1 MASITRTDN
10 KDKISFYIRTN
21 LTNEKTNKK
30 IRKTMT
36 WTAPNG
42 MSEAEAK
49 KAVIE
54 VANEFEKKLKE
65 EAFLGIE
72 DVDFTI
78 EQYSKV
84 YLDYIKNSYSPSYYA
99 RALQIFEYINSK
111 IGHLKLK
118 NLTPSIIQGYFDDVD
133 KEKRIEIITK
143 PVKNFKEVLAY
154 YGYTYK
160 VLRYETKIQHATLSR
175 AVAGHNVEKE
185 WADRLCDK
193 TRIPFNKLFIMERS
207 ISDYS
212 YRTKQQ
218 WKTLVRQMLAFAK
231 RQQVVKENYAT
242 ADFVFYTRNK
252 TIHQIEAMDED
263 QAKKFFNTLNECE
276 DIRIKTSL
284 LLFLLTGFRR
294 SEVAALK
301 WSDIDL
307 EKHKIT
313 INRSAVEDAEGNIV
327 FKNPKTVKSQRT
339 ITVSNILINQLELYK
354 EWQKELINQS
364 GDYYQDEDFLFTRDN
379 GHILALDTFRFWL
392 HKILDKAELPH
403 FTIHSLRHTNI
414 TLQILSGVPLVTV
427 AGRAGHSRT
436 STTSD
441 VYSHYLQS
449 SDTTAAEKI
458 ANIFDSK
465 EENSMNDIIE
475 LKKEAKENGFT
486 SLKEYIE
493 FLRQSL
499 K

>member
-1 MASITRTDN
+1 
-10 KDKISFYIRTN
+10 
-21 LTNEKTNKK
+21 
-30 IRKTMT
+30 
-36 WTAPNG
+36 
-42 MSEAEAK
+42 
-49 KAVIE
+49 
-54 VANEFEKKLKE
+54 
-65 EAFLGIE
+65 
-72 DVDFTI
+72 
-78 EQYSKV
+78 
-84 YLDYIKNSYSPSYYA
+84 
-99 RALQIFEYINSK
+99 
-111 IGHLKLK
+111 
-118 NLTPSIIQGYFDDVD
+118 
-133 KEKRIEIITK
+133 
-143 PVKNFKEVLAY
+143 
-154 YGYTYK
+154 
-160 VLRYETKIQHATLSR
+160 
-175 AVAGHNVEKE
+175 
-185 WADRLCDK
+185 
-193 TRIPFNKLFIMERS
+193 
-207 ISDYS
+207 
-212 YRTKQQ
+212 
-218 WKTLVRQMLAFAK
+218 
-231 RQQVVKENYAT
+231 
-242 ADFVFYTRNK
+242 
-252 TIHQIEAMDED
+252 MDED

-354 EWQKELINQS
+354 EWQKELIIQS

-465 EENSMNDIIE
+465 EENSMNDILE

-486 SLKEYIE
+486 SLKEYID